1 MHLPRARSQV
11 RSLFRE
17 SRLVDLLRDI
27 LSWILAKSGK
37 SWTKIKDYY
46 WDFSAR
52 KKNLKGPDHGKVHHY
67 LAKDSENVA
76 KTRNLYDWIRFEID
90 LVNHT
95 ITRHS
100 SAFLKKVQ
108 HLSDLFQLV
117 RQFSASIF
125 FFLWVVCCYQFEYC
139 LGYMSEI
146 LEIRLVCYVW
156 GSLTYPQITDTTD
169 HTS

>member
-52 KKNLKGPDHGKVHHY
+52 KKKTKGARSWKGTSLSGKRLRKRSEDSKFIRLNSLRNWPGKSYDH
-67 LAKDSENVA
+67 
-76 KTRNLYDWIRFEID
+76 T
-90 LVNHT
+90 
-95 ITRHS
+95 
-100 SAFLKKVQ
+100 AFLSIPKKSPAFVWFVSVGSPIFSEYFLFSVSRLL
-108 HLSDLFQLV
+108 LSV
-117 RQFSASIF
+117 
-125 FFLWVVCCYQFEYC
+125 WV
-139 LGYMSEI
+139 GYMSEI

-169 HTS
+169 TS

>member
-1 MHLPRARSQV
+1 M
-11 RSLFRE
+11 
-17 SRLVDLLRDI
+17 DLLRDI

-52 KKNLKGPDHGKVHHY
+52 QKKTKGARSWKGTSLSVKR
-67 LAKDSENVA
+67 LRKRSENS
-76 KTRNLYDWIRFEID
+76 KFTHWIRVKID

-100 SAFLKKVQ
+100 SAFLKKVE

-117 RQFSASIF
+117 RQFSVSIF
-125 FFLWVVCCYQFEYC
+125 FFLWVICCYQFEYC
-139 LGYMSEI
+139 LGYMSEM

>member
-1 MHLPRARSQV
+1 M
-11 RSLFRE
+11 
-17 SRLVDLLRDI
+17 DLLRDI

-52 KKNLKGPDHGKVHHY
+52 KKKTKGARSWKGTSLSGKR
-67 LAKDSENVA
+67 LRKRSEDS
-76 KTRNLYDWIRFEID
+76 KFIHWIRVEID

-100 SAFLKKVQ
+100 SAFLKKSPAFVWFVSVGSPIFSEYFLFSVSRPL
-108 HLSDLFQLV
+108 LSVRVLPWLHQLHV
-117 RQFSASIF
+117 RNSGNSCRLLRLRIF
-125 FFLWVVCCYQFEYC
+125 N
-139 LGYMSEI
+139 I
-146 LEIRLVCYVW
+146 I
-156 GSLTYPQITDTTD
+156 YPQITDTTD

>member
-1 MHLPRARSQV
+1 MYCATSWQN
-11 RSLFRE
+11 RE
-17 SRLVDLLRDI
+17 SLGPKLRTI
-27 LSWILAKSGK
+27 TEISV
-37 SWTKIKDYY
+37 
-46 WDFSAR
+46 R
-52 KKNLKGPDHGKVHHY
+52 EKKKKLKGPDHGKVHHY

-169 HTS
+169 TS

>member
-46 WDFSAR
+46 WDFSAQ
-52 KKNLKGPDHGKVHHY
+52 KKNLKGLIMEKVHHY
-67 LAKDSENVA
+67 SNKRLRKCSEDW
-76 KTRNLYDWIRFEID
+76 KFIHWIRLKID
-90 LVNHT
+90 LANHKG
-95 ITRHS
+95 TRHS
-100 SAFLKKVQ
+100 PAFLKKILAFVWFVSVGSPIFSEYFLFSVSRLL
-108 HLSDLFQLV
+108 LSV
-117 RQFSASIF
+117 R
-125 FFLWVVCCYQFEYC
+125 V
-139 LGYMSEI
+139 GYMSEI

-169 HTS
+169 TS